1 MNALGLQELKVVA
14 LAVDDMARACDF
26 YRNTLGLVPA
36 LEGAGE
42 VAFALGNATLMLKL
56 SGSGWP
62 GKPSTELNPRLT
74 LAVADA
80 RQTEKRLLARGVRI
94 SDGVS
99 LYEEDLFYIGA
110 FLDSEGN
117 KLWFCSAA

>member
-1 MNALGLQELKVVA
+1 M
-14 LAVDDMARACDF
+14 
-26 YRNTLGLVPA
+26 
-36 LEGAGE
+36 
-42 VAFALGNATLMLKL
+42 
-56 SGSGWP
+56 
-62 GKPSTELNPRLT
+62 
-74 LAVADA
+74 ADA

-99 LYEEDLFYIGA
+99 LYEEGLFYIGA

>member
-14 LAVDDMARACDF
+14 LAVDDMARASDF
-26 YRNTLGLVPA
+26 YRNKLDLAPA
-36 LEGAGE
+36 REGGAE
-42 VAFALGNATLMLKL
+42 VGFALGNAILMLKAA
-56 SGSGWP
+56 GSGWP

-80 RQTEKRLLARGVRI
+80 RQTENSLRAHGVRI
-94 SDGVS
+94 SDEVS
-99 LYEEDLFYIGA
+99 LYEDGQFYIGA

>member
-1 MNALGLQELKVVA
+1 MNPLGLQELKVVA

-36 LEGAGE
+36 LEGGE
-42 VAFALGNATLMLKL
+42 AAFALGNATLMLKL
-56 SGSGWP
+56 SGNGWP

-99 LYEEDLFYIGA
+99 LYEEGLFYIGA

>member
-1 MNALGLQELKVVA
+1 MNPLGLQELKVIA
-14 LAVDDMARACDF
+14 LAVDDMARASDF
-26 YRNTLGLVPA
+26 YRNTLGLAPA
-36 LEGAGE
+36 LEGVGE
-42 VAFALGNATLMLKL
+42 VAFALGNATLMLKM
-56 SGSGWP
+56 SGNGWP

-80 RQTEKRLLARGVRI
+80 RQTEKRLLARGVCI

-99 LYEEDLFYIGA
+99 LYEEGLFYIGA